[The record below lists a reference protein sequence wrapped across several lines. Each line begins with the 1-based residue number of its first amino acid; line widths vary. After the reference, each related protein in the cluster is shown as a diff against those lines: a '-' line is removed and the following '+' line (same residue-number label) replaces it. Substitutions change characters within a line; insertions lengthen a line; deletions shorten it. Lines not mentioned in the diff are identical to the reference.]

1 MLLLTLLTLFACS
14 SNLQGEWNGTCVFE
28 DQNNTEE
35 MSVIAQIQSDNG
47 YSIEGNL
54 WLADWNQNEFE
65 GDITGDHNGKY
76 LLLRSNITTN
86 NGPYQ
91 FRIDAQKVG
100 QSLEG
105 DCLIQTPESVG
116 SLIGEIYLSK

>member
-1 MLLLTLLTLFACS
+1 
-14 SNLQGEWNGTCVFE
+14 
-28 DQNNTEE
+28 